1 MHFTL
6 VQLQYIVAVDTY
18 GSFGKAAEA
27 SFVTQPSLSMQVKKL
42 EEQLEV
48 ILFDRTKKPVMAT
61 AIGKEIIGQARK
73 ILNEASR
80 MQNVLD
86 QHRGEVEGELK
97 VGIIPTVAPYL
108 LPLFLPE
115 FKGAFSSV
123 HLDIREMITD
133 DILGDLG
140 KGLMDVGILATPLQN
155 LGQYSSEVLYYEE
168 MMVYHSEGH
177 PFSAKKDIR
186 VEEIETDDLMLLNEG
201 HCFREQVIHLC
212 GNFRAR
218 DNRQYNFQSGSF
230 ETIRGILEVNQGVT
244 LLPEL
249 AAQRLDEKRLRNLK
263 RFRDRR
269 PVREVSLI
277 YRKNFYKSRLI
288 EQLANVIRQSV
299 LPHLRSTEGKR
310 EVVPVDV

>member
-42 EEQLEV
+42 EEQMEV
-48 ILFDRTKKPVMAT
+48 IIFDRTKKPVVAT
-61 AIGKEIIGQARK
+61 AIGKEIIGQARR

-86 QHRGEVEGELK
+86 VHRKEVSGDLK

-108 LPLFLPE
+108 LPLFLPH
-115 FKGAFSSV
+115 FQAAFASV
-123 HLDIREMITD
+123 HLDILEMITD

-140 KGLMDVGILATPLQN
+140 KGLVDVGILATPLNNMAQF
-155 LGQYSSEVLYYEE
+155 SSDLLYHEE

-177 PFSAKKDIR
+177 PFSSKSAIR
-186 VEEIETDDLMLLNEG
+186 VEEIDTADLMLLNEG

-212 GNFRAR
+212 GNAR
-218 DNRQYNFQSGSF
+218 GHSGRQYNFQSGSF
-230 ETIRGILEVNQGVT
+230 ETIRGILEVNEGVT

-249 AAQRLDEKRLRNLK
+249 AAQRLDERRLRNLK
-263 RFRDRR
+263 RFRERR
-269 PVREVSLI
+269 PVREISLI
-277 YRKNFYKSRLI
+277 YRKNFYKSKLI
-288 EQLANVIRQSV
+288 EELAKVIQDSV
-299 LPHLRSTEGKR
+299 VPYLHQANQQAEII
-310 EVVPVDV
+310 PVDV